1 MDDLLARGMVC
12 CEVEQLLRH
21 SWFVA
26 YELMNERFIGRTG
39 DECTNHIRI
48 HDIRKLVALLGK
60 VMDVLA

>member
-26 YELMNERFIGRTG
+26 YELMNERFVGRAR
-39 DECTNHIRI
+39 DERSDHIRI

-60 VMDVLA
+60 AVDVLA